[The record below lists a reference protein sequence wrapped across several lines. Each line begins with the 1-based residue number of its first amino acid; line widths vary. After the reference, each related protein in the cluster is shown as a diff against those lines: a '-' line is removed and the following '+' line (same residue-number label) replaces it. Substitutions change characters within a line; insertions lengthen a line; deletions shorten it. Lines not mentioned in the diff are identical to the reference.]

1 MELVRENQTEEEQH
15 QRAAA
20 EVATEP
26 EEGQEEVVQMR
37 DTDKVSAA
45 EAIQHKPPGHEMW
58 SRAQR
63 KKWRD
68 KEAKKQRKK
77 TKGGRG

>member
-1 MELVRENQTEEEQH
+1 MAKPTINESRKFNGKVDET
-15 QRAAA
+15 RA
-20 EVATEP
+20 ERKTVMTCE
-26 EEGQEEVVQMR
+26 
-37 DTDKVSAA
+37 VSAA

-77 TKGGRG
+77 DQGGAGVKRGPLGEVT